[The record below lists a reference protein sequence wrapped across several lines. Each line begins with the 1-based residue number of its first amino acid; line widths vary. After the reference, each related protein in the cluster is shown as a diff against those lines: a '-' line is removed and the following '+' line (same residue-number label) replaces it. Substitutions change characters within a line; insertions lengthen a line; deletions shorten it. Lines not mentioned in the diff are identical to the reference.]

1 MTWTMPRPVLHWVA
15 ALLGLTALSAFAMGI
30 INAPEHGGRLPG
42 QRAPGQSGPVQ
53 AIDAPEATPLSQER
67 IEGAPPVEKPA
78 AAETDEADQA
88 AADAATNTTAGH
100 GPLLDVPPMATNT
113 APPETVA
120 PAPPPD
126 DEPPH

>member
-1 MTWTMPRPVLHWVA
+1 MPRPVLHLVA
-15 ALLGLTALSAFAMGI
+15 ALLGLTALASFAMGI

-42 QRAPGQSGPVQ
+42 QRAPGDTGPAQ

-67 IEGAPPVEKPA
+67 IEGPPPVEKPA
-78 AAETDEADQA
+78 ANKTDEADEA
-88 AADAATNTTAGH
+88 AAATNTTAGR

-113 APPETVA
+113 APPETAA
-120 PAPPPD
+120 PAPSPD